1 MTAVRVRF
9 APSPTGYLH
18 IGGARTALYNYLYAK
33 ATGGTFVLRIE
44 DTDLERSNAEYEKL
58 QIEDLKWLG
67 IFHDEGPDKPNPKY
81 APYRQ
86 SERAEIYQKYALE
99 LIERDLAYY
108 DFCTEEE
115 LEAMKAKAE
124 AEGRD
129 PIYEGKWKEPAHK
142 AEAMARV
149 KAGEKTA
156 IRFRAPKKAYTL
168 KDKVKG
174 DVTYPAN
181 MVGDFV
187 IVRSNGL
194 PVYNYCCV
202 IDDMLMEI
210 THVIRGEDHL
220 NNTVRQLMIY
230 EALGAKLP
238 EFAHVSLLIGSDR
251 QKLSKRHGATSVN
264 LYRNEHYLPEA
275 MCNYLTLLGWS
286 HPSETDIFAKEEI
299 ISVFGLERF
308 SAHAAMYDLEKL
320 KWVNGQHLKKM
331 SNEEILKLLVTIPEA
346 ADFNKQDQAW
356 KEGAINLL
364 KQYAD
369 FITDIPKKALEM
381 IFSEH
386 IEMKNELMEILGW
399 ETTPKI
405 LEFIGS
411 EVAKVTTPFVTE
423 AQLNGWMDTLKKDM
437 GVKGKPLFQG
447 VRAALTGHD
456 HGPDLKLL
464 IPLTPVAVI
473 KKRIALLGN
482 TKQEKDG

>member
-1 MTAVRVRF
+1 MSVRVRF

-18 IGGARTALYNYLYAK
+18 IGGARTALYNYLFAK
-33 ATGGTFVLRIE
+33 AVGGTFILRIE

-58 QIEDLKWLG
+58 QIDDLKWLG

-81 APYRQ
+81 GPYRQ
-86 SERAEIYQKYALE
+86 SERGEIYQKYAKQ
-99 LIERDLAYY
+99 LIEKGMAYY

-129 PIYEGKWKEPAHK
+129 PHYEGKWKDPKFHQ
-142 AEAMARV
+142 EAMERIA
-149 KAGEKTA
+149 KGEKAA
-156 IRFRAPKKAYTL
+156 IRFRAYKKSFTL
-168 KDKVKG
+168 NDKVKG
-174 DVTYPAN
+174 SVTYPEG

-202 IDDMLMEI
+202 VDDHLMDI

-230 EALGAKLP
+230 EALGAKIP
-238 EFAHVSLLIGSDR
+238 EFAHVSLLIGHDR

-275 MCNYLTLLGWS
+275 MCNYLCLLGWS
-286 HPSETDIFAKEEI
+286 HPEEKDIFNKEDLFG
-299 ISVFGLERF
+299 VFSLERF

-320 KWVNGQHLKKM
+320 KWVN
-331 SNEEILKLLVTIPEA
+331 
-346 ADFNKQDQAW
+346 
-356 KEGAINLL
+356 
-364 KQYAD
+364 
-369 FITDIPKKALEM
+369 
-381 IFSEH
+381 SEH
-386 IEMKNELMEILGW
+386 IKKMDNVTLISLIEKEPDTDFFKKQTSEWKNACVDLLKKYVQFTTDFPKLINEMILNQKPEMTDALKEIFSW

-405 LEFIGS
+405 HSYITE
-411 EVAKVTTPFVTE
+411 EVNKVTSEYITE
-423 AQLNGWMDTLKKDM
+423 AELNVWMEHVKKTM
-437 GVKGKPLFQG
+437 GVKGKPLFMG

-456 HGPDLKLL
+456 HGPDLKFL
-464 IPLTPVAVI
+464 IPLTPVSILKNRVSNLN
-473 KKRIALLGN
+473 K
-482 TKQEKDG
+482 

>member
-1 MTAVRVRF
+1 MTVRVRF

-33 ATGGTFVLRIE
+33 AVGGTFILRIE

-58 QIEDLKWLG
+58 QMDDLKWLG
-67 IFHDEGPDKPNPKY
+67 ITHDEGPDKPNPKY

-86 SERAEIYQKYALE
+86 SERSAIYMKYALE
-99 LIERDLAYY
+99 LVQKNLAYY

-115 LEAMKAKAE
+115 LEEMKAA
-124 AEGRD
+124 AALAGRD
-129 PIYEGKWKEPAHK
+129 PIYEGKWKDPAHN
-142 AEAMARV
+142 AEASRRIA
-149 KAGEKTA
+149 AGEKAA

-168 KDKVKG
+168 NDKVKG
-174 DVTYPAN
+174 SVTYPEN

-194 PVYNYCCV
+194 PVYNFCCV
-202 IDDMLMEI
+202 IDDHLMDI

-238 EFAHVSLLIGSDR
+238 EFSHVSLLIGHDR

-275 MCNYLTLLGWS
+275 MCNYLCLLGWS
-286 HPSETDIFAKEEI
+286 HPTERDIFDKQDIVE
-299 ISVFGLERF
+299 VFSLERF
-308 SAHAAMYDLEKL
+308 SASPAMYDIEKL
-320 KWVNGQHLKKM
+320 KWVN
-331 SNEEILKLLVTIPEA
+331 
-346 ADFNKQDQAW
+346 
-356 KEGAINLL
+356 
-364 KQYAD
+364 
-369 FITDIPKKALEM
+369 
-381 IFSEH
+381 SEH
-386 IEMKNELMEILGW
+386 IKKMDNASLIALVEKEPETEFFRKQTPEWKNASIDLLKKYTQFVTDFPKLVNDLILNEHPEKTDALKEILSW

-405 LEFIGS
+405 LSFIAD
-411 EVAKVTTPFVTE
+411 EVGKVKSDYITE
-423 AQLNGWMDTLKKDM
+423 AELNGWMEHVKKDM

-456 HGPDLKLL
+456 HGPDLKFL
-464 IPLTPVAVI
+464 IPLTPVNVLKNRVAHLN
-473 KKRIALLGN
+473 K
-482 TKQEKDG
+482 

>member
-1 MTAVRVRF
+1 MTVRVRF

-18 IGGARTALYNYLYAK
+18 IGGARTALYNYLFAK
-33 ATGGTFVLRIE
+33 ARGGTFILRIE
-44 DTDLERSNAEYEKL
+44 DTDLERSSTEYEKL

-67 IFHDEGPDKPNPKY
+67 IHHDEGPDKPNAKY

-99 LIERDLAYY
+99 LVNKGFAYY

-115 LEAMKAKAE
+115 LEAMKEKAM

-129 PIYEGKWKEPAHK
+129 PIYEGKWKDPAFHQ
-142 AEAMARV
+142 EALDKMA
-149 KAGEKTA
+149 KGEKPA

-168 KDKVKG
+168 MDEVKG
-174 DVTYPAN
+174 KVVYPEN

-194 PVYNYCCV
+194 PVYNFCCV
-202 IDDMLMEI
+202 IDDHLMDI

-238 EFAHVSLLIGSDR
+238 VFAHVSLLIGHDR

-264 LYRNEHYLPEA
+264 LYRNESYLPEA

-286 HPSETDIFAKEEI
+286 HPDEKDIFNKEEL
-299 ISVFGLERF
+299 ISIFSLDRF

-320 KWVNGQHLKKM
+320 KWVNSQHLRKM
-331 SNEEILKLLVTIPEA
+331 SNSDIIKMIDELPDNDFFKFQSDDWKNA
-346 ADFNKQDQAW
+346 ATELIKNKV
-356 KEGAINLL
+356 N
-364 KQYAD
+364 
-369 FITDIPKKALEM
+369 FITEFPKLIHDLITTEHLEM
-381 IFSEH
+381 T
-386 IEMKNELMEILGW
+386 NELMDILNW

-405 LEFIGS
+405 ISYLHEEIS
-411 EVAKVTTPFVTE
+411 KIHSQFVTE
-423 AQLNGWMDTLKKDM
+423 PELNNWMDFVKKEL

-447 VRAALTGHD
+447 VRAALTGMD
-456 HGPDLKLL
+456 HGPELKHL
-464 IPLTPVAVI
+464 IPLTPVSVI
-473 KKRIALLGN
+473 KKRLEQL
-482 TKQEKDG
+482 KK

>member
-1 MTAVRVRF
+1 MTVRVRF

-18 IGGARTALYNYLYAK
+18 IGGARTALYNYLYARSV
-33 ATGGTFVLRIE
+33 GGTFILRIE
-44 DTDLERSNAEYEKL
+44 DTDLERSSAEYEKL

-67 IFHDEGPDKPNPKY
+67 IIHDEGPDKPNAKY

-86 SERAEIYQKYALE
+86 SERAEIYQKYALQ
-99 LIERDLAYY
+99 LIERGNAYY

-115 LEAMKAKAE
+115 LEAMKSKAE

-129 PIYEGKWKEPAHK
+129 PHYEGKWKDPRFHQ
-142 AEAMARV
+142 EALERIA
-149 KAGEKTA
+149 KGERPA

-168 KDKVKG
+168 RDKVKG
-174 DVTYPAN
+174 EVVYPEG

-202 IDDMLMEI
+202 IDDHLMEI

-230 EALGAKLP
+230 EALGANAP
-238 EFAHVSLLIGSDR
+238 EFAHVSLLIGQDR

-275 MCNYLTLLGWS
+275 MCNYLCLLGWS
-286 HPSETDIFAKEEI
+286 HPEEKDIFDKKDLVSI
-299 ISVFGLERF
+299 FNLERF

-320 KWVNGQHLKKM
+320 KWVNSEHLKKM
-331 SNEEILKLLVTIPEA
+331 DHLTLIQLIEAEPETDFFKSQTSEWKNACVDLLKRYVHFTTDFPRLINELILNEHPEKTDALKEIL
-346 ADFNKQDQAW
+346 
-356 KEGAINLL
+356 
-364 KQYAD
+364 
-369 FITDIPKKALEM
+369 
-381 IFSEH
+381 S
-386 IEMKNELMEILGW
+386 W

-405 LEFIGS
+405 IGFISDEVGKVS
-411 EVAKVTTPFVTE
+411 EAFVSE
-423 AQLNGWMDTLKKDM
+423 AQLNQWTDHVKSNL

-447 VRAALTGHD
+447 IRAALTGHD
-456 HGPDLKLL
+456 HGPDLKFL
-464 IPLTPVAVI
+464 IPLTPVKVLKNRVAFLT
-473 KKRIALLGN
+473 R
-482 TKQEKDG
+482 

>member
-1 MTAVRVRF
+1 MSVRVRF

-58 QIEDLKWLG
+58 QMQDLQWLG
-67 IFHDEGPDKPNPKY
+67 ITHDEGPDKPNPKY

-86 SERAEIYQKYALE
+86 SERLDLYGKYAQQ
-99 LIERDLAYY
+99 LIEKGVAYY

-115 LEAMKAKAE
+115 LEAMKAQNE
-124 AEGRD
+124 AEGLE
-129 PIYEGKWKEPAHK
+129 PHYNGKWRNQEHW
-142 AEAMARV
+142 AEAAQRV
-149 KAGEKTA
+149 AAGEKAA
-156 IRFRAPKKAYTL
+156 IRFKAPKKSYTL
-168 KDKVKG
+168 MDKVKG
-174 DVTYPAN
+174 SVTYPEG

-187 IVRSNGL
+187 IMRSNGL
-194 PVYNYCCV
+194 PTYNYCCV
-202 IDDMLMEI
+202 VDDMLMEI

-230 EALGAKLP
+230 EALGARLP
-238 EFAHVSLLIGSDR
+238 EFAHVSLLIGHDR

-264 LYRNEHYLPEA
+264 LYRNEAYLPEA

-286 HPSETDIFAKEEI
+286 HPEEKDIFKKDEI
-299 ISVFGLERF
+299 IPVFNLERF
-308 SAHAAMYDLEKL
+308 SAHAAMYDLEKFR
-320 KWVNGQHLKKM
+320 WVNGQHLKQLD
-331 SNEEILKLLVTIPEA
+331 NEAIVKLIGELAEA
-346 ADFNKQDQAW
+346 SDFNAQDAGW
-356 KEGAINLL
+356 KTAAVNLL

-369 FITDIPKKALEM
+369 FVTDIPKKAQEM

-386 IEMKNELMEILGW
+386 IDMKNELLEILGW
-399 ETTPKI
+399 DSTPKI
-405 LEFIGS
+405 IDYLKG
-411 EVAKVTTPFVTE
+411 EVSKVSSSFVTE
-423 AQLNGWMDTLKKDM
+423 AELNGWMDHVKKELAI
-437 GVKGKPLFQG
+437 KGKPLFQG

-464 IPLTPVAVI
+464 IPLTPVSVI
-473 KKRIALLGN
+473 KKRLSLLGK

>member
-1 MTAVRVRF
+1 MTVRVRF

-58 QIEDLKWLG
+58 QIDDLKWLG
-67 IFHDEGPDKPNPKY
+67 IIHDEGPDKPNPKY

-86 SERAEIYQKYALE
+86 SERADIYKKYALN
-99 LIERDLAYY
+99 LIEKGLAYY

-115 LEAMKAKAE
+115 LEAMKEKAA

-129 PIYEGKWKEPAHK
+129 PIYEGKWKDPHFHQ
-142 AEAMARV
+142 EALERIS
-149 KAGEKTA
+149 KGETPA

-168 KDKVKG
+168 EDKVKG
-174 DVTYPAN
+174 RVVYPEG

-194 PVYNYCCV
+194 PVYNFCCV
-202 IDDMLMEI
+202 IDDHLMDI

-230 EALGAKLP
+230 EALGAKTP
-238 EFAHVSLLIGSDR
+238 EFAHVSLLIGHDR

-275 MCNYLTLLGWS
+275 MCNYLCLLGWS
-286 HPSETDIFAKEEI
+286 HPTERDIFDKKDIVE
-299 ISVFGLERF
+299 VFSLDRF
-308 SAHAAMYDLEKL
+308 SASAAMYDLEKL
-320 KWVNGQHLKKM
+320 KWVNSEHIKKM
-331 SNEEILKLLVTIPEA
+331 DNASLISLIEKEPET
-346 ADFNKQDQAW
+346 DFFNKQSADW
-356 KEGAINLL
+356 KKSCVELL
-364 KQYAD
+364 KKYAH
-369 FITDIPKKALEM
+369 FITDFPKLV
-381 IFSEH
+381 
-386 IEMKNELMEILGW
+386 NELILNDDPEKTEAFKEITSW

-405 LEFIGS
+405 MSFIS
-411 EVAKVTTPFVTE
+411 DEVSKVNEDFINE
-423 AQLNGWMDTLKKDM
+423 AVLNGWMDYVKKEM

-456 HGPDLKLL
+456 HGPDLKFL
-464 IPLTPVAVI
+464 IPLTPVSVL
-473 KKRIALLGN
+473 KKRITHL
-482 TKQEKDG
+482 KK